1 MSATDYISY
10 GIGTNIHHLSQH
22 ESLFLEIELFIHICE
37 ELKEIF
43 RSQNKDYFKLIRLS
57 TDKENNML
65 EANFLRYVINDILL
79 TEEYSLEGIAYYT
92 QTSEDVICDVIT
104 GRNTEP
110 SLPLSRKIINLHR
123 SVRPHLY
130 KEIMKKLSPRYM
142 VAEPQL

>member
-10 GIGTNIHHLSQH
+10 DIGTNIRHLSQH
-22 ESLFLEIELFIHICE
+22 ESFFLEVELFIHICE
-37 ELKEIF
+37 ELKEVF
-43 RSQNKDYFKLIRLS
+43 RSQNKDYFKLIRLN

-110 SLPLSRKIINLHR
+110 SFPLSRKIINLHR
-123 SVRPHLY
+123 SVRPHIY
-130 KEIMKKLSPRYM
+130 KEIMKKLSPQYI
-142 VAEPQL
+142 ATEPQL